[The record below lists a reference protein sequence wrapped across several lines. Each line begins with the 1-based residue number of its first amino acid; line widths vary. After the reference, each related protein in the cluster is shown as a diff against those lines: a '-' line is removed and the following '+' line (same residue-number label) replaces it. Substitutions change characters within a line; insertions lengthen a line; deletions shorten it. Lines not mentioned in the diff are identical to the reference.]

1 MAVEDR
7 QPKIREQ
14 CFATAP
20 TPPCH
25 VAAGADLPEVA
36 GPLIHRAV
44 ARSLARRQAS
54 YADEVER
61 IVAATYEVIER
72 TGSLDPTMR
81 DILRQSGISTQ
92 AFYRHFRSKDE
103 LLLALLDDGR
113 RQLSSYLGPPMAKAD
128 TAEGKLRAWIEGVM
142 AQASD
147 ETAAAKTRP
156 FLANLD
162 RLAEQYPRTSRNPS
176 ICSSACSRVPDGAVR
191 AGGCAST
198 PSPSTTWRSAP
209 CINTFAIAPGRAPS
223 EIEHVIQ
230 FSLAAVARTGKG
242 EPDDG

>member
-1 MAVEDR
+1 MPLVAGTDR
-7 QPKIREQ
+7 
-14 CFATAP
+14 
-20 TPPCH
+20 
-25 VAAGADLPEVA
+25 PEVA
-36 GPLIHRAV
+36 GPLINRAV

-61 IVAATYEVIER
+61 IVSATYEVIER

-113 RQLSSYLGPPMAKAD
+113 RRLSSYLGHRMAKAE
-128 TAEGKLRAWIEGVM
+128 TAEGKLRAWIEGVL

-162 RLAEQYPRTSRNPS
+162 RLAEQYPKDQQESVDLL
-176 ICSSACSRVPDGAVR
+176 IGLLEGALGQMGVP
-191 AGGCAST
+191 
-198 PSPSTTWRSAP
+198 
-209 CINTFAIAPGRAPS
+209 PGRLRLDAVAIYHLAVGTMHQHIRDRSRPS
-223 EIEHVIQ
+223 AGEVEHVIE
-230 FSLAAVARTGKG
+230 FSLAAVARPDKG
-242 EPDDG
+242 DQDDG

>member
-1 MAVEDR
+1 M
-7 QPKIREQ
+7 P
-14 CFATAP
+14 
-20 TPPCH
+20 
-25 VAAGADLPEVA
+25 VAAGPDLAEVG
-36 GPLIHRAV
+36 GPLINRAV

-113 RQLSSYLGPPMAKAD
+113 RRLSSYLGHQMAKAD
-128 TAEGKLRAWIEGVM
+128 SAEGKLRAWIEGVM

-147 ETAAAKTRP
+147 AAAAAKTRP

-162 RLAEQYPRTSRNPS
+162 RLAEQYPRDQQASVDLLISLVEGALRMQRPA
-176 ICSSACSRVPDGAVR
+176 IPPARVRLDA
-191 AGGCAST
+191 
-198 PSPSTTWRSAP
+198 
-209 CINTFAIAPGRAPS
+209 NAIYHLAIGTMHQHIRDHTRPTAA
-223 EIEHVIQ
+223 EVEQVIE
-230 FSLAAVARTGKG
+230 FSLAAVARTAKG
-242 EPDDG
+242 DSRDG

>member
-1 MAVEDR
+1 MPLVAGTDR
-7 QPKIREQ
+7 
-14 CFATAP
+14 
-20 TPPCH
+20 
-25 VAAGADLPEVA
+25 PEVA
-36 GPLIHRAV
+36 GPLINRAV

-61 IVAATYEVIER
+61 IVSATYEVIER

-81 DILRQSGISTQ
+81 DILRQSWISTQ

-113 RQLSSYLGPPMAKAD
+113 RRLSSYLGHRMAKAE
-128 TAEGKLRAWIEGVM
+128 TAEGKLRAWIEGVL

-162 RLAEQYPRTSRNPS
+162 RLAEQYPKDQQESVDLL
-176 ICSSACSRVPDGAVR
+176 IGLLEGAL
-191 AGGCAST
+191 GQMG
-198 PSPSTTWRSAP
+198 AP
-209 CINTFAIAPGRAPS
+209 PGRLRLDAVAIYHLAVGTMHQHIRDRSRPS
-223 EIEHVIQ
+223 AGEVEHVIE
-230 FSLAAVARTGKG
+230 FSLAAVARPDKG
-242 EPDDG
+242 DQDDG

>member
-1 MAVEDR
+1 MPLVAGTDR
-7 QPKIREQ
+7 
-14 CFATAP
+14 
-20 TPPCH
+20 
-25 VAAGADLPEVA
+25 PEVA
-36 GPLIHRAV
+36 GPLINRAV

-61 IVAATYEVIER
+61 IVSATYEVIER

-113 RQLSSYLGPPMAKAD
+113 RRLSSYLGHRMAKAE
-128 TAEGKLRAWIEGVM
+128 TAEGKLRAWIEGVL

-162 RLAEQYPRTSRNPS
+162 RLAEQYPKDQQESVDLLIGLLEGALGQMGVPPARLGLDAVAIYHLAVGTMHQHIRDRSRPS
-176 ICSSACSRVPDGAVR
+176 
-191 AGGCAST
+191 AG
-198 PSPSTTWRSAP
+198 
-209 CINTFAIAPGRAPS
+209 
-223 EIEHVIQ
+223 EVEHVIE
-230 FSLAAVARTGKG
+230 FSLAAVARPDKG
-242 EPDDG
+242 DQDDG

>member
-1 MAVEDR
+1 MPLVAGTDR
-7 QPKIREQ
+7 
-14 CFATAP
+14 
-20 TPPCH
+20 
-25 VAAGADLPEVA
+25 PEVA
-36 GPLIHRAV
+36 GPLINRAV

-61 IVAATYEVIER
+61 IVSATYEVIER

-113 RQLSSYLGPPMAKAD
+113 RRLSSYLGHRMAKAE
-128 TAEGKLRAWIEGVM
+128 TAEGKLRAWIEGVL

-162 RLAEQYPRTSRNPS
+162 RLAEQYPKDQQESVDLL
-176 ICSSACSRVPDGAVR
+176 IGLLEGALGR
-191 AGGCAST
+191 MG
-198 PSPSTTWRSAP
+198 AP
-209 CINTFAIAPGRAPS
+209 PGRLRLDAVAIYHLAVGTMHQHIRDRSRPS
-223 EIEHVIQ
+223 AGEVEHVIE
-230 FSLAAVARTGKG
+230 FSLAAVARPDKG
-242 EPDDG
+242 DQDDG

>member
-1 MAVEDR
+1 MSL
-7 QPKIREQ
+7 
-14 CFATAP
+14 
-20 TPPCH
+20 
-25 VAAGADLPEVA
+25 AAGAEPPEVA

-113 RQLSSYLGPPMAKAD
+113 RQLTSYLAHQMAKAD
-128 TAEGKLRAWIEGVM
+128 TAEGKLRAWIEGVL

-162 RLAEQYPRTSRNPS
+162 RLAEQYPSDQQESVDLLIGLLTDVLGVRLDAVAVYHLAIGTMHQHIRDRTRPS
-176 ICSSACSRVPDGAVR
+176 
-191 AGGCAST
+191 AG
-198 PSPSTTWRSAP
+198 
-209 CINTFAIAPGRAPS
+209 
-223 EIEHVIQ
+223 EVEHVIQ
-230 FSLAAVARTGKG
+230 FSLAAVARTNKG
-242 EPDDG
+242 DGIDG

>member
-1 MAVEDR
+1 MS
-7 QPKIREQ
+7 I
-14 CFATAP
+14 
-20 TPPCH
+20 
-25 VAAGADLPEVA
+25 AAGAELPEVA

-44 ARSLARRQAS
+44 ARSLARRHAS

-113 RQLSSYLGPPMAKAD
+113 RQLTSYLAHRMAKAD
-128 TAEGKLRAWIEGVM
+128 TAEGKLRAWIEGVL

-162 RLAEQYPRTSRNPS
+162 RLAEQYPQDQQESVDLL
-176 ICSSACSRVPDGAVR
+176 IDLLEGALAQLGVP
-191 AGGCAST
+191 
-198 PSPSTTWRSAP
+198 
-209 CINTFAIAPGRAPS
+209 PGRLRLDAEATYHVAIGTMHQHIRDRTRPS
-223 EIEHVIQ
+223 AGEIEHVIR
-230 FSLAAVARTGKG
+230 FSLAAVARTDKG
-242 EPDDG
+242 EPNDG

>member
-1 MAVEDR
+1 MPLVAGTDR
-7 QPKIREQ
+7 
-14 CFATAP
+14 
-20 TPPCH
+20 
-25 VAAGADLPEVA
+25 PEVA
-36 GPLIHRAV
+36 GPLINRAV

-61 IVAATYEVIER
+61 IVSATYEVIER

-113 RQLSSYLGPPMAKAD
+113 RRLSSYLGHRMAKAE
-128 TAEGKLRAWIEGVM
+128 TAEGKLRAWIEGVL

-162 RLAEQYPRTSRNPS
+162 RLAEQYPKDQQESVDLL
-176 ICSSACSRVPDGAVR
+176 IGLLEGAL
-191 AGGCAST
+191 GQMG
-198 PSPSTTWRSAP
+198 AP
-209 CINTFAIAPGRAPS
+209 PGRLRLDAVAIYHLAVGTMHQHIRDRSRPS
-223 EIEHVIQ
+223 AGEVEHVIE
-230 FSLAAVARTGKG
+230 FSLAAVVRPDKG
-242 EPDDG
+242 DQDDG

>member
-1 MAVEDR
+1 MSL
-7 QPKIREQ
+7 
-14 CFATAP
+14 
-20 TPPCH
+20 
-25 VAAGADLPEVA
+25 AAGAELPEVA

-44 ARSLARRQAS
+44 ARSLARRHAS

-61 IVAATYEVIER
+61 IVAATYAVIER

-113 RQLSSYLGPPMAKAD
+113 RQLTSYLAHRMTKAA
-128 TAEGKLRAWIEGVM
+128 TAEGQLRAWIEGVL

-162 RLAEQYPRTSRNPS
+162 RLAEQYPQDQQESVDLLIGLLEGALAQLGIPAERLRLDAVAIYHLAIGTMHQHIRDRTRP
-176 ICSSACSRVPDGAVR
+176 GA
-191 AGGCAST
+191 G
-198 PSPSTTWRSAP
+198 
-209 CINTFAIAPGRAPS
+209 

-230 FSLAAVARTGKG
+230 FSLAAVARSDKG

>member
-1 MAVEDR
+1 M
-7 QPKIREQ
+7 PL
-14 CFATAP
+14 
-20 TPPCH
+20 
-25 VAAGADLPEVA
+25 AAGTDRPEVA
-36 GPLIHRAV
+36 GPLINRAV

-61 IVAATYEVIER
+61 IVSATYEVIER

-113 RQLSSYLGPPMAKAD
+113 RRLSSYLAHRMAKAE
-128 TAEGKLRAWIEGVM
+128 TAEGKLRAWIEGVL

-162 RLAEQYPRTSRNPS
+162 RLAEQYPEDQQESVDLLLGLLEGALGQMGVPRWRLGLDAVAIYHLAVGTMHQHIRDRSRPS
-176 ICSSACSRVPDGAVR
+176 
-191 AGGCAST
+191 AG
-198 PSPSTTWRSAP
+198 
-209 CINTFAIAPGRAPS
+209 
-223 EIEHVIQ
+223 EVEHVIE
-230 FSLAAVARTGKG
+230 FSLAAVARPDKG
-242 EPDDG
+242 DSNDG

>member
-1 MAVEDR
+1 MPLVAGTDR
-7 QPKIREQ
+7 
-14 CFATAP
+14 A
-20 TPPCH
+20 
-25 VAAGADLPEVA
+25 EVA
-36 GPLIHRAV
+36 GPLINRAV

-61 IVAATYEVIER
+61 IVSATYEVIER

-113 RQLSSYLGPPMAKAD
+113 RRLSSYLGHRMAKAE
-128 TAEGKLRAWIEGVM
+128 TAEGKLRAWIEGVL

-162 RLAEQYPRTSRNPS
+162 RLAEQYPKDQQESVDLL
-176 ICSSACSRVPDGAVR
+176 ICLLEGALGQMGVP
-191 AGGCAST
+191 
-198 PSPSTTWRSAP
+198 
-209 CINTFAIAPGRAPS
+209 PGRLRLDAVAIYHLAVGTMHQHIRDRSRPS
-223 EIEHVIQ
+223 AGEVEHVIE
-230 FSLAAVARTGKG
+230 FSLAAVARPDKG
-242 EPDDG
+242 DQDDG

>member
-1 MAVEDR
+1 MPLVAGTDR
-7 QPKIREQ
+7 
-14 CFATAP
+14 
-20 TPPCH
+20 
-25 VAAGADLPEVA
+25 PEVA
-36 GPLIHRAV
+36 GPLINRAV

-61 IVAATYEVIER
+61 IVSATYEVIER

-113 RQLSSYLGPPMAKAD
+113 RRLSSYLGHRMAKAE
-128 TAEGKLRAWIEGVM
+128 TAEGKLRAWIEGVL

-162 RLAEQYPRTSRNPS
+162 RLAEQYPKDQQESVDLL
-176 ICSSACSRVPDGAVR
+176 IGLLEGAL
-191 AGGCAST
+191 GQMG
-198 PSPSTTWRSAP
+198 AP
-209 CINTFAIAPGRAPS
+209 PGRLRLDAVAIYHLAVGTMHQHIRDRSRPS
-223 EIEHVIQ
+223 AGEVEHVIE
-230 FSLAAVARTGKG
+230 FSLAAVARPDKG
-242 EPDDG
+242 DQDDG

>member
-1 MAVEDR
+1 MSL
-7 QPKIREQ
+7 
-14 CFATAP
+14 AT
-20 TPPCH
+20 
-25 VAAGADLPEVA
+25 GAESPEVA

-113 RQLSSYLGPPMAKAD
+113 RQLTSYLAHRMAKAE
-128 TAEGKLRAWIEGVM
+128 TAEGKLRAWIEGVL

-162 RLAEQYPRTSRNPS
+162 RLAEQYPSDQQESVDLLIGLLTDVLGVRLDAVAVYHLAIGTMHQHIRDRTRPS
-176 ICSSACSRVPDGAVR
+176 AEEV
-191 AGGCAST
+191 
-198 PSPSTTWRSAP
+198 
-209 CINTFAIAPGRAPS
+209 
-223 EIEHVIQ
+223 EHVIQ
-230 FSLAAVARTGKG
+230 FSLAAVARTSKG
-242 EPDDG
+242 DGIDG